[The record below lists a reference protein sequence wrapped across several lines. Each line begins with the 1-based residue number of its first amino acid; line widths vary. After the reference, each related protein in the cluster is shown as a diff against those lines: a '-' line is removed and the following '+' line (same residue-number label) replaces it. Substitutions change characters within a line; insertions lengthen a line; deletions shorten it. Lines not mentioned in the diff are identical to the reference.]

1 MDKNALKV
9 QAEQVLAASECG
21 HYINGHGQ
29 KVDFSSAQRGAEA
42 GSRCYRPA
50 ELAALR
56 WPAAAAV
63 PVISVG
69 EESTSAAA
77 QRLVVSEGKRDVV
90 LLNFASARNPGG
102 GFLGGARAQEEDLCR
117 SSGLYRCQ
125 LQAPEYY
132 EANRGQKSLLYT
144 DHMIYSPAVPFFHVN
159 GWLDDYFCV
168 DVITA
173 PAPNAGAHLQKHPED
188 GPAVL
193 ATLRRRVGQVLDL
206 AAHRERRHLILGAWG
221 CGVFRND
228 PAAVAA
234 AWAEALA
241 AKAYPFASVHFAIY
255 DRSQSQS
262 VLRAFR
268 EQFAWGSADL

>member
-1 MDKNALKV
+1 MSNPRDELRA
-9 QAEQVLAASECG
+9 QAEAVLTASECG
-21 HYINGHGQ
+21 RYTNPRGAV
-29 KVDFSSAQRGAEA
+29 VDFSAAQRAAEA

-50 ELAALR
+50 ELAELH
-56 WPAAAAV
+56 WPAASAL
-63 PVISVG
+63 PIISVG

-77 QRLVVSEGKRDVV
+77 RRLVVGEGKRDVA

-144 DHMIYSPAVPFFHVN
+144 DHLIYSPAVPFFQVN
-159 GWLDDYFCV
+159 DWLDDYFCV

-193 ATLRRRVGQVLDL
+193 ATLRRRAGYVLDL
-206 AAHRERRHLILGAWG
+206 AAARGCRHLILGAWG
-221 CGVFRND
+221 CGVFRNNPRD
-228 PAAVAA
+228 VVA
-234 AWAEALA
+234 AWADGLA

-255 DRSQSQS
+255 DRSPSQS
-262 VLRAFR
+262 VLHAFR
-268 EQFAWGSADL
+268 ERFG